1 MFPPFFC
8 VNPDALE
15 AFNKH
20 GVAHIEDL
28 SIELMYNFVYQDL
41 HPKLLSKAVLNGL
54 FDDDGTER
62 QNDNASACASN
73 NAIQTL
79 VLDLMPMTVK

>member
-1 MFPPFFC
+1 MGWHIQNHC
-8 VNPDALE
+8 VE
-15 AFNKH
+15 
-20 GVAHIEDL
+20 I
-28 SIELMYNFVYQDL
+28 MYNFVHQDL
-41 HPKLLSKAVLNGL
+41 FPKLLSKAVLNGL